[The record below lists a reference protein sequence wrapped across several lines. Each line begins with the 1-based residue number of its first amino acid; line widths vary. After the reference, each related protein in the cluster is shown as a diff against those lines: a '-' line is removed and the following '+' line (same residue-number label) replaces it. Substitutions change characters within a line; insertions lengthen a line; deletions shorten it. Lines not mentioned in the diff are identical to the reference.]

1 LKKADMEYMQRAIEL
16 ATQARGRTSPN
27 PMVGAVIV
35 KDGKIIGEGYH
46 KKAGTPHAEIH
57 ALAAAGNEARGATL
71 YVSLE
76 PCCHHGRTPPCTEA
90 IINSGIKRVV
100 IAALDP
106 NPKVAG
112 GGLQRLKEAGID
124 AEFGLMQEAAMELN
138 AVFFK
143 YIQRA
148 LPYVALKTAMT
159 LDGKIAAGSGDSRW
173 ITGPEARQ
181 HVHQLRN
188 IYDAIMVGIG
198 TVLADNPRLNTRLQE
213 GQGRDP
219 VRVIIDNQLDLPV
232 NSIIAQSSREQPSLV
247 FCGKEIDE
255 HKASELSRLGVEI
268 IKTDLENGLVPL
280 QEVLAILAQRE
291 ISSILVEGGAE
302 LNASLIEQGLVD
314 KFYWFITPK
323 IIGGREAK
331 SPVGGSGYQFMREA
345 LELSIRDIKSLGRDI
360 LITAVKSS

>member
-1 LKKADMEYMQRAIEL
+1 
-16 ATQARGRTSPN
+16 
-27 PMVGAVIV
+27 MVG
-35 KDGKIIGEGYH
+35 K
-46 KKAGTPHAEIH
+46 
-57 ALAAAGNEARGATL
+57 
-71 YVSLE
+71 
-76 PCCHHGRTPPCTEA
+76 
-90 IINSGIKRVV
+90 
-100 IAALDP
+100 
-106 NPKVAG
+106 
-112 GGLQRLKEAGID
+112 
-124 AEFGLMQEAAMELN
+124 
-138 AVFFK
+138 
-143 YIQRA
+143 
-148 LPYVALKTAMT
+148 
-159 LDGKIAAGSGDSRW
+159 
-173 ITGPEARQ
+173 
-181 HVHQLRN
+181 
-188 IYDAIMVGIG
+188 G

-314 KFYWFITPK
+314 KFYWFIAPK

>member
-232 NSIIAQSSREQPSLV
+232 NSIIAQSMV
-247 FCGKEIDE
+247 
-255 HKASELSRLGVEI
+255 LGAGRSWART
-268 IKTDLENGLVPL
+268 IKTMVT
-280 QEVLAILAQRE
+280 LAM
-291 ISSILVEGGAE
+291 
-302 LNASLIEQGLVD
+302 
-314 KFYWFITPK
+314 
-323 IIGGREAK
+323 GGRCSSFSRGNTFSMIPFLSPK
-331 SPVGGSGYQFMREA
+331 TVIITRSPVNTFCFNFP
-345 LELSIRDIKSLGRDI
+345 LSLLSYI
-360 LITAVKSS
+360 LPSSS